1 MKQFFAVHNMDELE
15 IHRQKWGSLS
25 LSIRVCKKIEG
36 KQMEAQHSPTYY
48 MADETQK
55 HFAPFF
61 IPLDEIR
68 NYFGDSI
75 AIYSNWLL
83 AYTKALIVPGTGGI
97 IVALSQMYFGMCDEV
112 TNKHPYTDKKC
123 ESGVDAN
130 VLAIPYSVYLA
141 LWSVLFLSKWQRRE
155 SELKFLWGS
164 EDFEQLQQPR
174 REFIGVLHV
183 NHITH
188 QEEMEHADLN
198 VRSARLFAG
207 SMTAFGFICATA
219 FSAFLASAV
228 ALLSSPESRCVVK
241 GAMGAENR
249 THFNLLFGLSSG
261 AALAGYED
269 EGLNAGLVERDM
281 TEYTCFLVEQDI
293 LAYDDV
299 NATAF
304 PIRVEWVTAWETGKS
319 VWDQKKWGLL
329 ASFLNLF
336 IIQVFGRVYEA
347 VAVALNNWENH
358 RTETEY
364 EDSLIIKN
372 FAFQVSYHRS
382 YHH

>member
-1 MKQFFAVHNMDELE
+1 LYGGFVWAWRVLNREKRRFLAPAENM
-15 IHRQKWGSLS
+15 
-25 LSIRVCKKIEG
+25 
-36 KQMEAQHSPTYY
+36 
-48 MADETQK
+48 K

-97 IVALSQMYFGMCDEV
+97 IVALAQMYFGMCDEG
-112 TNKHPYTDKKC
+112 TNKHPYMDKECK
-123 ESGVDAN
+123 SGVDIN

-141 LWSVLFLSKWQRRE
+141 LWSVLFLSQWQRRE

-164 EDFEQLQQPR
+164 EDFEQEQQPR
-174 REFIGVLHV
+174 RAFIGVLHV
-183 NHITH
+183 NQITH
-188 QEEMEHADLN
+188 QEEMEHASLN

-207 SMTAFGFICATA
+207 SMMALGFICATA

-241 GAMGAENR
+241 GAMGAANR
-249 THFNLLFGLSSG
+249 TDFNLLFGLSSG
-261 AALAGYED
+261 VALAGYED
-269 EGLNAGLVERDM
+269 DGLNAGLVERDM
-281 TEYTCFLVEQDI
+281 TEYTCFLAEKDI
-293 LAYDDV
+293 LAYAAL
-299 NATAF
+299 NTNGTAF
-304 PIRVEWVTAWETGKS
+304 PIRVEWITAWEAGTS
-319 VWDQKKWGLL
+319 VWDQQKWGVLS
-329 ASFLNLF
+329 AFLNLL
-336 IIQVFGRVYEA
+336 IIQVFGRIYEA

-372 FAFQVSYHRS
+372 FAFQVSYHRI